1 MLAYDV
7 IGSSL
12 VALGALSI
20 ATMRVGANWGSS
32 ALYRTIDGQGAAS
45 ERAPSRD
52 SDGRYHQHSD
62 PSVVELGGSMGP
74 RLIIVSNRVAVPEPG
89 SKQMAGGLV
98 VAVKAAL
105 RNRTGVWFGWS
116 GKIDETE
123 TAEPRTVERN
133 RITYAVIDLS
143 KTDFEEYYNGLA
155 NRVLWPILHYRV
167 DLQEYSRADHSGYM
181 RVNRQFADKLSA
193 FLRED
198 DVIWV
203 HDYHL
208 MPLARELRVRG
219 HLNPIGF
226 FLHIPCAPLDI
237 LRTLPHHDEI
247 LGALTYYDLIG
258 FQTENDRDN
267 FAAYILTMP
276 GAKQGRGHT
285 FEVEGRQ
292 TRIGAFP
299 VSIETATYARLARN
313 AARSPLAKEIRESLT
328 GLRLVLGVDRLD
340 YSKGIVQ
347 RINAFD
353 RFLEVN
359 PEWRSRVTLLQITP
373 RSRSDIKDYAAI
385 ENEVTTLIS
394 RVNGRYGEASWTP
407 IRYVNRSHSRTAL
420 SGIYRAAD
428 VALITPLRDGM
439 NIVAKEYVAA
449 QDPENPGVLVLSQ
462 FAGAAAELTGA
473 LIVNPHE
480 CDSVAAALKRALGM
494 PLFER
499 RERHG
504 PMLEHLR
511 VHNIERWAEDYLA
524 ALAETR
530 QRPSL
535 MSELRA
541 FLTPSKP
548 STDRWAT
555 PDVRRQAR
563 ERFVWEWRHARRSL
577 IARRRPPA
585 RAQGEIF
592 RRHLGQAHDEKHRN
606 ANPEPR

>member
-1 MLAYDV
+1 
-7 IGSSL
+7 
-12 VALGALSI
+12 
-20 ATMRVGANWGSS
+20 
-32 ALYRTIDGQGAAS
+32 
-45 ERAPSRD
+45 
-52 SDGRYHQHSD
+52 
-62 PSVVELGGSMGP
+62 MGP

-89 SKQMAGGLV
+89 NTQMAGGLV

-123 TAEPRTVERN
+123 TAEPRIVERN
-133 RITYAVIDLS
+133 HITYAVIDLS
-143 KTDFEEYYNGLA
+143 KNDFGEYYNGLA

-181 RVNRQFADKLSA
+181 RVNRLFADRLNA
-193 FLRED
+193 FIRDD
-198 DVIWV
+198 DVLWV

-208 MPLARELRVRG
+208 MPLARELRIRG
-219 HLNPIGF
+219 RLNPIGF

-247 LGALTYYDLIG
+247 LGALTYYDLVG

-267 FAAYILTMP
+267 FAAYLLTIP
-276 GAKQGRGHT
+276 GARKGRGRT

-313 AARSPLAKEIRESLT
+313 AARSPFAKEMRESLT

-347 RINAFD
+347 RINAFN

-359 PEWRSRVTLLQITP
+359 PEWRSRVALLQITP
-373 RSRSDIKDYAAI
+373 RSRSDIIDYAAI

-407 IRYVNRSHSRTAL
+407 IRYINRFHSRTAL

-449 QDPENPGVLVLSQ
+449 QDAENPGVLVLSH

-480 CDSVAAALKRALGM
+480 CDAVAAALKRALGM

-504 PMLEHLR
+504 PMLEHLL
-511 VHNIERWAEDYLA
+511 VHDIDHWAESYLA

-535 MSELRA
+535 MGELRA
-541 FLTPSKP
+541 FLSPSKP
-548 STDRWAT
+548 WSDRRAT
-555 PDVRRQAR
+555 PEVRRQA
-563 ERFVWEWRHARRSL
+563 
-577 IARRRPPA
+577 
-585 RAQGEIF
+585 
-592 RRHLGQAHDEKHRN
+592 
-606 ANPEPR
+606 